1 MKKTALL
8 FAVILVPLDF
18 CMLFIA
24 GLSAY
29 FLRTSELV
37 AQYRPVLF
45 HLNLP
50 VERFIFIL
58 LFMIPL
64 WIGIFALTGLYR
76 VKRGDVLHEFFQII
90 AAVSFAMMSVI
101 IYIFIQREWFDSR
114 FIVLAV
120 WVLSIIYVFVGRL
133 LLRGIERYL
142 IARYHF
148 GTQRVLIIGNN
159 DVSNILAREIAL
171 NPSRGYRVVEQVATL
186 DLAAIQNAVL
196 TKNIDTVFVG
206 QADYAQE
213 AVVALAE
220 FCRDQHLNF
229 HFAPTLFQT
238 LTTNVDVDVIGGIP
252 FIEIKHTALDGWG
265 RVVKRVL
272 DLAGASIGLVILAP
286 LFAVVAAL
294 IKIDSPGPVF
304 VMLDRITLGRKFPM
318 FKFRS
323 MVDNAHAMKAQLAEY
338 NERKDGG
345 PLFKMHN
352 DPRVTRLGRF
362 LRKTR
367 IDELP
372 QLINVLRGEMSLVGP
387 RPHEPSEIAQ
397 YERHHKKLLVM
408 RAGITG
414 MAQISGSS
422 ELPFEEEVKLDTYYI
437 ENWSLV
443 LDIKILFRT
452 VLLVFYDRS
461 AC

>member
-1 MKKTALL
+1 MRA
-8 FAVILVPLDF
+8 D
-18 CMLFIA
+18 
-24 GLSAY
+24 
-29 FLRTSELV
+29 
-37 AQYRPVLF
+37 Q
-45 HLNLP
+45 N
-50 VERFIFIL
+50 
-58 LFMIPL
+58 
-64 WIGIFALTGLYR
+64 
-76 VKRGDVLHEFFQII
+76 
-90 AAVSFAMMSVI
+90 
-101 IYIFIQREWFDSR
+101 FD
-114 FIVLAV
+114 
-120 WVLSIIYVFVGRL
+120 
-133 LLRGIERYL
+133 
-142 IARYHF
+142 
-148 GTQRVLIIGNN
+148 
-159 DVSNILAREIAL
+159 
-171 NPSRGYRVVEQVATL
+171 VATL
-186 DLAAIQNAVL
+186 DFAAIRNAIK
-196 TKNIDTVFVG
+196 TKSIDTVFVG
-206 QADYAQE
+206 QADYAE
-213 AVVALAE
+213 EGIVELAE

-229 HFAPTLFQT
+229 HFAPTLFQA

-252 FIEIKHTALDGWG
+252 FIEVKHTALDGWG

-272 DLAGASIGLVILAP
+272 DFTGAGIGLIIVAP
-286 LFAVVAAL
+286 LFAVIATC
-294 IKIDSPGPVF
+294 IKIDSSGPVF
-304 VMLDRITLGRKFPM
+304 VRLDRITLGRKFSM

-323 MVDNAHAMKAQLAEY
+323 MVDNAHVLKAQLREY

-352 DPRVTRLGRF
+352 DPRITRLGRF

-372 QLINVLRGEMSLVGP
+372 QLMNVLRGEMSLVGP
-387 RPHEPSEIAQ
+387 RPHEPGEIAQ

-452 VLLVFYDRS
+452 MVLVFYDRS